1 MWSPASTTSRTV
13 QSRLASAPGRRGQP
27 VAPLLQASPSK
38 RIASRFLSANRL
50 ESALCSRPSTF
61 TVNVREAWIS
71 LFVFD
76 ALSAQT
82 RINGGFRLTEVNAET
97 VMPSRSAPC
106 CEVTIVTPLGQL
118 PRERLKVSVSTGIAR
133 DSLHVDR
140 RHRAELHAPRV

>member
-1 MWSPASTTSRTV
+1 MWSPVSTTSRTV

-27 VAPLLQASPSK
+27 VAPVLQSSPSK

-50 ESALCSRPSTF
+50 ESVVCSRPSTF

-71 LFVFD
+71 LFVFE

-82 RINGGFRLTEVNAET
+82 RISGGFRLTDVKAET
-97 VMPSRSAPC
+97 VMPRRSAPC

-118 PRERLKVSVSTGIAR
+118 PSDRLNVSASTGMR
-133 DSLHVDR
+133 SLHLDADG
-140 RHRAELHAPRV
+140 RAEADPARAP